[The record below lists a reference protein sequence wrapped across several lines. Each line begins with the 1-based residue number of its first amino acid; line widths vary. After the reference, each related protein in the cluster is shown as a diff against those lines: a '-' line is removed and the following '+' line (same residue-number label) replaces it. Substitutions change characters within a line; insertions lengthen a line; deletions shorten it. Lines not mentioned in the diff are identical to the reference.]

1 MAPTKVKFIPS
12 KKTVGQCAEKVPKD
26 LQDEVSANFQSQ
38 VARYFHVAREKL
50 VEDAV

>member
-1 MAPTKVKFIPS
+1 MAPTEAKFIPRRPWGS
-12 KKTVGQCAEKVPKD
+12 AQKKVPKD
-26 LQDEVSANFQSQ
+26 LQDEVSASSQSQ